1 MSKKKTPSWAITDH
15 NVTVNYEGQTHIVSR
30 DDKLAD
36 QLIQALKTQQ
46 YDQIPNLVSAA
57 KRIEKF
63 SRGKFQVQDGEILV
77 NGQVVPG
84 ALGKK
89 ILKFSDEGL
98 PYQPLVKFA
107 ENLQNNPSFRAVNEL
122 FMFLEKNDHPITE
135 NGCFIAYKRVRHDF
149 KDIYTGTFDN
159 TPGETP
165 EVPRNQ
171 VDEDCTRT
179 CSQGLHVANWD
190 YAHNKY
196 STAANDIMLEVE
208 VNPADVVA
216 VPIDYDQSKIRV
228 CKYTV
233 LGVVDHE
240 HSSETSI
247 RVVDQKKYDDLIDD
261 GDEVDEAEEEDCCA
275 NCLSPLEPCCDP
287 DICCECNDL
296 EEEEDDVKYPFDNEL

>member
-1 MSKKKTPSWAITDH
+1 MSKVKVHWLITDN

-36 QLIQALKTQQ
+36 QLIRALKDQQ
-46 YDQIPNLVSAA
+46 FDRIPNLVSAA

-165 EVPRNQ
+165 SVPRNQ

-179 CSQGLHVANWD
+179 CSHGLHVANWD

-216 VPIDYDQSKIRV
+216 VPVDYDQSKMRV
-228 CKYTV
+228 CKYHV

-240 HSSETSI
+240 HSSKTSI
-247 RVVDQKKYDDLIDD
+247 RVVDQKRYDDLIDD
-261 GDEVDEAEEEDCCA
+261 EDDREEEEEEERCDNCYEPLDVCCDEGLCCA
-275 NCLSPLEPCCDP
+275 CTD
-287 DICCECNDL
+287 D
-296 EEEEDDVKYPFDNEL
+296 EEDDVKYPFDNEL